1 MKIIDVN
8 KDKSKL
14 EELGKRLE
22 QVSKGYF
29 CKDLINKY
37 SDGICDSC
45 NQFVT
50 KLVKYKLGDKGQ
62 KATRIE
68 RYCQKHFE
76 LIIK

>member
-1 MKIIDVN
+1 MKIIDIN

-22 QVSKGYF
+22 QVSKGHF
-29 CKDLINKY
+29 RKDLINKY

-45 NQFVT
+45 NQFAT
-50 KLVKYKLGDKGQ
+50 KLVKYKVGDKGQ

-68 RYCQKHFE
+68 RYCVKHFE
-76 LIIK
+76 FIIK